1 MRKIRYNI
9 LFVIGLMLTLGLTS
23 AFGFGGDDKNKRPK
37 NTGILTVKT
46 SPVSYPVKIDGEYK
60 GMSGIDNGAEIY
72 LEPGTHKLEIEFP
85 NGRIYTKN
93 VEIIK
98 DRKNCICLKYI
109 EETIKRPCP
118 YDVSVSGPDRVLEGD
133 LITFAAFNSV
143 SGSTTPLNYRWK
155 VSPDTVRIT
164 SGLGTSAI
172 TVDTTGMG
180 GQRITADLDVT
191 DDVYGKTCFQKNSVP
206 TDVERQPEIKS
217 FQCDEFESRK
227 FDEDKARFDN
237 CVLQLQGSPD
247 TQLYIFIYPGT
258 DKISLSSNTYDKLSK
273 RTLDYLV
280 KTRGIDPRRI
290 SIIKGGNRLKTTFSV
305 WFVPPGAQLPVPQD

>member
-1 MRKIRYNI
+1 MRKIKNNF

-46 SPVSYPVKIDGEYK
+46 SPVSYPVKVDGEYK
-60 GMSGIDNGAEIY
+60 GMTGVGTGAEIF
-72 LEPGTHKLEIEFP
+72 LAPGMHKIEIEFP
-85 NGRIYTKN
+85 NGKTYTRD

-98 DRKNCICLKYI
+98 DRKNCVCLKYI

-118 YDVSVSGPDRVLEGD
+118 YDVRVDGPDKVLEGD
-133 LITFAAFNSV
+133 LITFAAINSV
-143 SGSTTPLNYRWK
+143 TGSTTPINYRWT
-155 VSPDTVRIT
+155 VSPESARVT

-172 TVDTTGMG
+172 TVDTTGLG
-180 GQRITADLDVT
+180 GQTIHADLDVT

-206 TDVERQPEIKS
+206 TEVEKKPEIKP
-217 FQCDEFESRK
+217 FKCDEFESGP
-227 FDEDKARFDN
+227 FDDTKARFDN

-247 TQLYIFIYPGT
+247 AQLYLIIYQGT
-258 DKISLSSNTYDKLSK
+258 DKISMTRNTYDKISK

-280 KTRGIDPRRI
+280 KTRGVDPRRI
-290 SIIKGGNRLKTTFSV
+290 SIVKWGDRPKTAFEI
-305 WFVPPGAQLPVPQD
+305 WLVPPGAQPPVPQ